1 MAHDT
6 HSHHHHHTH
15 NSATG
20 YWPIVLTLGFAV
32 VEAVGG
38 WLSGSLALLGDA
50 GHMVSDALSLGLAW
64 FAAWV
69 GSRPPSR
76 RYTYGFARAEI
87 IAALVNGVAMLLVGT
102 VIVVE
107 AVQRLQVP
115 QPVQGGQVMLIALLG
130 LLVNILVAWQLG
142 KQERNLNTR
151 AALLHV
157 MGDLLGSVAALLAGV
172 IIYFTGWTRIDPL
185 LSMFIVALILYST
198 FNLLREALRVLMEG
212 VPLGFELEAV
222 AHEMAAQKDV
232 VSVHDVHVW
241 TLSSGSVAL
250 SAHVVM
256 HDLAIWSQ
264 VLAGL
269 RHVLHEHYDIDHVT
283 LQPELA
289 VVEGIVTWHKNRA
302 AG

>member
-222 AHEMAAQKDV
+222 AREMAAQKDV